1 MIRIF
6 VSERASADTD
16 RLESWL
22 LEHGASYA
30 NELGVRLEAA
40 IGSLVDYPERA
51 SRSRN
56 GRYRELYVEFH
67 SNQYVVQYQVRADIV
82 VILRIFHSLEDR

>member
-30 NELGVRLEAA
+30 TELGVQLEAA
-40 IGSLVDYPERA
+40 IGSLLQYPERA
-51 SRSRN
+51 PTSRD
-56 GRYRELYVEFH
+56 GRYRELHVAFH
-67 SNQYVVQYQVRADIV
+67 SNQYASNIR
-82 VILRIFHSLEDR
+82 

>member
-30 NELGVRLEAA
+30 TELGVQLEAA
-40 IGSLVDYPERA
+40 IGSLLQYPERA
-51 SRSRN
+51 PTSRD
-56 GRYRELYVEFH
+56 GRYRELHVAFH
-67 SNQYVVQYQVRADIV
+67 SNQYVVQYQVRGEAV
-82 VILRIFHSLEDR
+82 VILRVFHGLERR

>member
-30 NELGVRLEAA
+30 ADLGGRLEAA
-40 IGSLVDYPERA
+40 IGGLMQYPERA
-51 SRSRN
+51 PKSRD
-56 GRYRELYVEFH
+56 GRYRELYVDFH
-67 SNQYVVQYQVRADIV
+67 SNQYVVQYQLRGEIV